1 MKNLM
6 NDDCDSSSSDQSDSE
21 PDNESENESE
31 KISDYEPEKPSKN
44 LRVINL
50 LMDLMI
56 KNVF

>member
-6 NDDCDSSSSDQSDSE
+6 NDDFDSSSSDQSDSD
-21 PDNESENESE
+21 PDNESE